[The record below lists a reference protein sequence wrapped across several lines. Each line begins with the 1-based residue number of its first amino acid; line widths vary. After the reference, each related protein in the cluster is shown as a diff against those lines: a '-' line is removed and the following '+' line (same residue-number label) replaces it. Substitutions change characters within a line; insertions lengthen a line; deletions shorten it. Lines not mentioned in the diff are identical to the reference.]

1 MTGSQERKLYPGKSY
16 SYERDA
22 FQVVSFYAQKG
33 CDIIDFWIRLSIHFT
48 GQETPWQNKSA
59 TD

>member
-16 SYERDA
+16 SFERDA
-22 FQVVSFYAQKG
+22 FQVVSFYTQKG
-33 CDIIDFWIRLSIHFT
+33 CDIIDFWIRFSIHFT
-48 GQETPWQNKSA
+48 NKSV